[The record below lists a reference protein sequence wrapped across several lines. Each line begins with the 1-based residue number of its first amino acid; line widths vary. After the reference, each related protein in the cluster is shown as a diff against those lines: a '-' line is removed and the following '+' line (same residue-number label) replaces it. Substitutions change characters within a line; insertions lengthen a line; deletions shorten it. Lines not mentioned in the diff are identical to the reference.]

1 MSKKKPTVLMILDGY
16 GPVSYTHLDV
26 YKRQALDTINDAFD
40 KLLDSLYEDDRMKI
54 QTDIAVLKT
63 LLSQEGLV
71 DDGLHM

>member
-1 MSKKKPTVLMILDGY
+1 MKM
-16 GPVSYTHLDV
+16 
-26 YKRQALDTINDAFD
+26 NDLVHNEERL
-40 KLLDSLYEDDRMKI
+40 KQLLDSLYEDDRMKI